1 MRKLEK
7 LWTPIV
13 LFFVLLLTI
22 PLIPFVQSTSVAQTP
37 QSYGTMRMTL
47 VGKPESFNQLT
58 AAPGCISCWRIMEL
72 EYAFGLP
79 VKPDGSPNSA
89 AGMFDW
95 IQSNA
100 NSTIWYFNVRPD
112 AKWSDGV
119 PITSADINFTFGFGS
134 RYIFGTSNDF
144 IGLSSNVTTVQVLNS
159 SETEFVLNKVEPN
172 FGLSLASQ
180 FYFTPVPAHIWQGTN
195 YTSNPNFAQ
204 DVTSGPFYHLSYDG
218 GTNLVLKANPY
229 YWNGPGLAEID
240 VNFVTQSSQSA
251 TYLVGNQ
258 TDLAQV
264 DPDFVSG
271 FQNNTHFGINAQPD
285 RGILYLEYNITQAP
299 FNNLAFRQAMAY
311 AINTTGIQQEVY
323 KGYATP
329 GVLGTGT
336 IPPSATSWHNPNTV
350 QYQYNPT
357 MAESLLKGQ
366 GFTYDNNQ
374 QLHYPDGTPVTFKIY
389 TDTDQTTDYLSAQ
402 QVANYLSA
410 IGMQI
415 TVIPESL
422 SAIAGSYISG
432 TGDIRS
438 QMMVGSNFSPIF
450 ALGFLDIQPGFN
462 IYFPWF
468 FTQPHWILPTSA
480 ENDFNGNTTIVN
492 TSSNQTEVQ
501 QAVSNIDLLNSQYLP
516 LVVLGYPYTVWVYRT
531 DHLTGY
537 PPPNSITGFDMGA
550 TSLDPATFSA
560 LQYYPPLSSPA
571 TMTTQ
576 TSTSASSGGDNSGLV
591 LAGAVIVVLVV
602 VAGLVLRKR
611 PKKAPAEVSP
621 TA

>member
-1 MRKLEK
+1 
-7 LWTPIV
+7 
-13 LFFVLLLTI
+13 
-22 PLIPFVQSTSVAQTP
+22 
-37 QSYGTMRMTL
+37 
-47 VGKPESFNQLT
+47 
-58 AAPGCISCWRIMEL
+58 MEL

-89 AGMFDW
+89 AGVFDW

-100 NSTIWYFNVRPD
+100 NSTIWYFNVRPG

-119 PITSADINFTFGFGS
+119 PITSTDINFTFGFGS
-134 RYIFGTSNDF
+134 GYIFGTPNDF
-144 IGLSSNVTTVQVLNS
+144 IGLSSNVTSVQVLNS

-195 YTSNPNFAQ
+195 YTASPNFAQ

-271 FQNNTHFGINAQPD
+271 FQNNTHFGINAEPD

-311 AINTTGIQQEVY
+311 AINTTGIQQVVY
-323 KGYATP
+323 KGFATP
-329 GVLGTGT
+329 GILGEGT
-336 IPPSATSWHNPNTV
+336 IPPSATTWHNPDTV
-350 QYQYNPT
+350 QYPYNVT
-357 MAESLLKGQ
+357 MAENLLKGQ
-366 GFTYDNNQ
+366 GYTYDSAGT
-374 QLHYPDGTPVTFKIY
+374 LHNPDGTPVTFKIY
-389 TDTDQTTDYLSAQ
+389 TDTDVTTDYLTAQ
-402 QVANYLSA
+402 QVANYLNA
-410 IGMQI
+410 IGIQI
-415 TVIPESL
+415 TVVPESL
-422 SAIAGSYISG
+422 SAIAGAYISG

-438 QMMVGSNFSPIF
+438 QMVVASNTSPIF
-450 ALGFLDIQPGFN
+450 GLGFLNIEPGFN
-462 IYFPWF
+462 VYFPWF

-480 ENDFNGNTTIVN
+480 ENNFNGNTTIVN
-492 TSSNQTEVQ
+492 TSTDPVQVQ
-501 QAVSNIDLLNSQYLP
+501 QAVRNIDLINSQNLP
-516 LVVLGYPYTVWVYRT
+516 IVVLGYPDTIWIYRT
-531 DHLTGY
+531 DHLTGF
-537 PPPNSITGFDMGA
+537 PGQSSTSGFDMGA
-550 TSLDPATFSA
+550 ISLDPATFSA
-560 LQYYPPLSSPA
+560 LQYSPSLSSPA

-576 TSTSASSGGDNSGLV
+576 TSTSASSGGGNSGIV
-591 LAGAVIVVLVV
+591 LGGLAIVVLVV